1 MRETAWNKNILQNAR
16 QTVKIHGMKR
26 LINRFQTDILSRHL
40 RHFPVVA
47 VIGARKTGKTT
58 LVRDLLPGKRAFI
71 SFDEPVNM
79 MLAEQ
84 DAASLLKQAARVT
97 IDEVQKVPALF
108 PAIKQ
113 IVDQKRTNGQFLITG
128 SANITM
134 LPQISESL
142 AGRVAFVEMGP
153 FAALELSGPSALA
166 GADLVKPKL
175 MDILA
180 ARTGKQCWQ
189 ILSGIKPQP
198 MPLERYIWRGGLPP
212 AFLLRNDRAR
222 QEWFKGYVR
231 TYLERDVRD
240 LSRIQRLY
248 EYQKFLTLLAFR
260 SAQIF
265 NKSEVARD
273 CGVPNT
279 TAGHYL
285 DLLLATFQVWL
296 LPPYFRNIGKRL
308 IKAPKLM
315 WNDTGLAMY
324 LQGLHTWED
333 ACRMGRDS
341 FMAEN
346 KIAIELKTVLSV
358 YEPAAKL
365 FYWRTSGGAEID
377 FIIEFRDRLIPIE
390 VKWKRA
396 LKAKDITGMDIFCKD
411 FKDNSPWGMILY
423 KGKDLIK
430 VKENI
435 FLVPFEYFLQ

>member
-1 MRETAWNKNILQNAR
+1 
-16 QTVKIHGMKR
+16 MKK
-26 LINRFQTDILSRHL
+26 LIKRFQADTLRQHL
-40 RHFPVVA
+40 RNFPVVA
-47 VIGARKTGKTT
+47 VIGARQTGKTT
-58 LVRDLLPGKRAFI
+58 LVRDLLPGNPATAGKRKFI

-84 DAASLLKQAARVT
+84 DAASFLKQADRIT
-97 IDEVQKVPALF
+97 IDEVQKAPALF
-108 PAIKQ
+108 TAIKQ
-113 IVDQKRTNGQFLITG
+113 IVDRKRTNGQFLITG

-142 AGRVAFVEMGP
+142 AGRVAFVEMSP
-153 FAALELSGPSALA
+153 FSALELSGSDSA
-166 GADLVKPKL
+166 KPKL
-175 MDILA
+175 MNILT
-180 ARTGKQCWQ
+180 ARTGKQCWR
-189 ILSGIKPQP
+189 ILSDIKPRP
-198 MPLERYIWRGGLPP
+198 IPLEKYIWRGGLPP
-212 AFLLRNDRAR
+212 AFLLGNDHAR

-273 CGVPNT
+273 CGLPNT
-279 TAGHYL
+279 TAGHFL

-315 WNDTGLAMY
+315 WNDTGLAMH

-346 KIAIELKTVLSV
+346 KIAIELKTILSA
-358 YEPAAKL
+358 YEPSAKL

-377 FIIEFRDRLIPIE
+377 FIIESRGRLIPIE
-390 VKWKRA
+390 VKWKMA
-396 LKAKDITGMDIFCKD
+396 LKPRDMASMDIFCKD
-411 FKDNSPWGMILY
+411 FKDNSPWGIILY

>member
-1 MRETAWNKNILQNAR
+1 MQNDR
-16 QTVKIHGMKR
+16 KTVKLHGMKK
-26 LINRFQTDILSRHL
+26 LINRFQTDILERLL

-47 VIGARKTGKTT
+47 VIGARQTGKTT
-58 LVRDLLPGKRAFI
+58 LVRDLLPAEAGRPGNRKFV

-84 DAASLLKQAARVT
+84 DAASFLKQAARVT

-108 PAIKQ
+108 TAIKQ

-128 SANITM
+128 SANIIM

-153 FAALELSGPSALA
+153 LAALELSGLPAA
-166 GADLVKPKL
+166 KTGADSAKPKL

-180 ARTGKQCWQ
+180 ARTSRQCWR
-189 ILSGIKPQP
+189 ILSGIKPRP
-198 MPLERYIWRGGLPP
+198 IPLEKYIWRGGLPP
-212 AFLLRNDRAR
+212 AFLLGNDQAR

-285 DLLLATFQVWL
+285 DLLLATFQVFL

-346 KIAIELKTVLSV
+346 KIAVELKTVLAA

-377 FIIEFRDRLIPIE
+377 FVVEFQGRLIPIE

-396 LKAKDITGMDIFCKD
+396 LKSKDIASMDMFCKD
-411 FKDNSPWGMILY
+411 FKDSSPWGIILY

-430 VKENI
+430 IKENI
-435 FLVPFEYFLQ
+435 FLVPFECFLQ